1 MFKKNLQSQQN
12 PKNLLNKMEKITSLF
27 LALKDMLKIWNI
39 RDKKEKLL
47 FKENKWRN
55 LRNKS

>member
-1 MFKKNLQSQQN
+1 MFKKNLQSQPN
-12 PKNLLNKMEKITSLF
+12 PKNLLNKMEKITFLF

-47 FKENKWRN
+47 FKESKWRN
-55 LRNKS
+55 LRSKF

>member
-1 MFKKNLQSQQN
+1 MFKKNLQSQPN

>member
-1 MFKKNLQSQQN
+1 MFKKNLQSQPN
-12 PKNLLNKMEKITSLF
+12 PKKLLNKMEKITFLF